1 LIDFIRVDGTTEV
14 EVKEKKDRVA
24 DALNATGAA
33 VEEGVLPLVAA
44 LASCSPSRRRANL
57 KPINDNQKT
66 GIDIGCLLAEAGAA
80 LQTEIAR
87 LEDRF
92 SSG

>member
-1 LIDFIRVDGTTEV
+1 M
-14 EVKEKKDRVA
+14 
-24 DALNATGAA
+24 
-33 VEEGVLPLVAA
+33 
-44 LASCSPSRRRANL
+44 
-57 KPINDNQKT
+57 NDNQKT
-66 GIDIGCLLAEAGAA
+66 GIDIECLLAEAGAT